1 MPPPDS
7 HIHTEWS
14 WDTQTGSMERSCE
27 RALALGLPA
36 VAFTEHAD
44 FTAWGADDPGR
55 AEDGPG
61 GADHGPD
68 GEHGP
73 GGAGAGP
80 AGGGEA
86 GPGGNGLELVGR
98 RRIRPL
104 EVAGYQAS
112 VDLCRDRFSEL
123 RIMSGIEA
131 GEPHL
136 FAGSVSA
143 VLKAAPFDRV
153 LGSLHSLRYG
163 GRLAYVDTFFGTLD
177 PQELMRHY
185 FAELLRLIEGSDVF
199 EVLAHVDF
207 PRRQW
212 PASAAPFDERAFEE
226 EYRAVFAALASSG
239 RVLEINTASPL
250 ASVEL
255 VRWWYEA
262 GGAAVSFGSDAHD
275 PYRVGDRFDQ
285 AADVAEAAGFRP
297 GRDAFD
303 FWRR

>member
-1 MPPPDS
+1 MAGDVPQSGPMPPPDS
-7 HIHTEWS
+7 HIHSEWS

-44 FTAWGADDPGR
+44 FTVWGEDDPGR

-61 GADHGPD
+61 GAEP
-68 GEHGP
+68 
-73 GGAGAGP
+73 
-80 AGGGEA
+80 
-86 GPGGNGLELVGR
+86 GPGGNGLVLAGR

-104 EVAGYQAS
+104 DVAGYQAS
-112 VDLCRDRFSEL
+112 LDLCRDRFSEL
-123 RIMSGIEA
+123 RITSGIEA

-143 VLKAAPFDRV
+143 MLKAAPFDRV

-177 PQELMRHY
+177 PHDLMRNY

-212 PASAAPFDERAFEE
+212 PASAAPFDERAFED
-226 EYRAVFAALASSG
+226 EYRSVFAALAGSG

-250 ASVEL
+250 ASVQV

-297 GRDAFD
+297 GHDAFD

>member
-1 MPPPDS
+1 MPPPDNHVHS
-7 HIHTEWS
+7 EWS

-44 FTAWGADDPGR
+44 FTVWAEDDPGGR
-55 AEDGPG
+55 EDPG
-61 GADHGPD
+61 SPGSPGVGHGD
-68 GEHGP
+68 
-73 GGAGAGP
+73 
-80 AGGGEA
+80 EA
-86 GPGGNGLELVGR
+86 GRDRLALPGR
-98 RRIRPL
+98 TRIRPL
-104 EVAGYQAS
+104 DVSGYQAT
-112 VDLCRDRFSEL
+112 VELCRDRFREL
-123 RIMSGIEA
+123 RIVSGIET

-143 VLKAAPFDRV
+143 TLKAAPFDRV
-153 LGSLHSLRYG
+153 LGSLHSLRHD
-163 GRLAYVDTFFGTLD
+163 GRLAYVDTLFPVIGAE
-177 PQELMRHY
+177 ELMRRY

-212 PASAAPFDERAFEE
+212 PPSAAPFDELAFEE
-226 EYRAVFAALASSG
+226 EYRAVFGALAGSG
-239 RVLEINTASPL
+239 RILEINTASPL
-250 ASVEL
+250 ASVQL
-255 VRWWYEA
+255 VRWWREA

-275 PYRVGDRFDQ
+275 PYRVGDKFDQ
-285 AADVAEAAGFRP
+285 AAGVAEAAGFRP